1 MHDAEV
7 PHDTLLIVEDEPKI
21 ARLVAD
27 YLEGSG
33 FATQHIDHG
42 DRVLPWLQQQAADER
57 LPSLVLL
64 DLMLPGIDGLTLCRE
79 IRQRWP
85 AVAIIMLTAR
95 VEEVDRLLGLELGAD
110 DYICKPFSP
119 REVVARVKAVLR
131 RSQALRDPSVA
142 NGSQLM
148 LDDEGWRALA
158 DGQDLGL
165 TAVEY
170 QLLKVMMLAPGRI
183 FTRDQLMDRMYR
195 DHRIVS
201 ERTVDSHVKKLRRK
215 IADAWPERE
224 IIRSVYGVGYK
235 YQPEE

>member
-1 MHDAEV
+1 MHDSEALQ
-7 PHDTLLIVEDEPKI
+7 PRLLIVEDEPKI

-33 FATQHIDHG
+33 YTTQHIDHG
-42 DRVLPWLQQQAADER
+42 DQVLPWLQQQNADEQ
-57 LPSLVLL
+57 LPALVLL
-64 DLMLPGIDGLTLCRE
+64 DLMLPGTDGLTLCRE

-85 AVAIIMLTAR
+85 GVAIIMLTAR

-131 RSQALRDPSVA
+131 RSQALHEPDA
-142 NGSQLM
+142 TTGSQLT

-170 QLLKVMMLAPGRI
+170 QLLKVMMHAPGRI

-215 IADAWPERE
+215 ISDIWPERE

>member
-1 MHDAEV
+1 MSEAI
-7 PHDTLLIVEDEPKI
+7 LIVEDEPKI
-21 ARLVAD
+21 AKLVAD
-27 YLEGSG
+27 YLAGSG
-33 FATQHIDHG
+33 FPPHCLEHG
-42 DRVLPWLQQQAADER
+42 DDVMPWLNDRPQGPPA
-57 LPSLVLL
+57 LVLL
-64 DLMLPGIDGLTLCRE
+64 DLMLPGTDGLTLCRQ
-79 IRQRWP
+79 IRQQWP
-85 AVAIIMLTAR
+85 ALPVIMLTAR

-131 RSQALRDPSVA
+131 RAGAA
-142 NGSQLM
+142 NGAEIESESRLE

-158 DGQDLGL
+158 NDQDLSL
-165 TAVEY
+165 TAVEF
-170 QLLKVMMLAPGRI
+170 QLLRVMMNSPGRI
-183 FTRDQLMDRMYR
+183 FSRDQLMDHMYR

-215 IADAWPERE
+215 IADVWPERE

>member
-1 MHDAEV
+1 MTQAEH
-7 PHDTLLIVEDEPKI
+7 PQRILIVEDEPKI

-27 YLEGSG
+27 YLAGSG
-33 FATQHIDHG
+33 FEPHHLDHG
-42 DRVLPWLQQQAADER
+42 DSVLPWLEETRQAGEGPA
-57 LPSLVLL
+57 LVLL
-64 DLMLPGIDGLTLCRE
+64 DLMLPGTDGLTLCRE

-85 AVAIIMLTAR
+85 ALPVIMLTAR

-131 RSQALRDPSVA
+131 RSQLA
-142 NGSQLM
+142 NEPDAVGSDLV
-148 LDDEGWRALA
+148 LDEDGWRALA
-158 DGQDLGL
+158 DGHDLGL
-165 TAVEY
+165 TAVEF
-170 QLLKVMMLAPGRI
+170 QLLKVMMHAPGRI
-183 FTRDQLMDRMYR
+183 FSRDQLMDHMYR

-215 IADAWPERE
+215 IAETWPERE
-224 IIRSVYGVGYK
+224 VIRSVYGVGYK

>member
-1 MHDAEV
+1 MSRLETNRV
-7 PHDTLLIVEDEPKI
+7 LIVEDEPKI

-27 YLEGSG
+27 YLEGSDYI
-33 FATQHIDHG
+33 TYHIDHG
-42 DRVLPWLQQQAADER
+42 DEVLPWIETRDHPPE
-57 LPSLVLL
+57 LVLL
-64 DLMLPGIDGLTLCRE
+64 DLMLPGTDGLTLSRE

-85 AVAIIMLTAR
+85 HVAIIMLTAR

-119 REVVARVKAVLR
+119 REVVARARAVLR
-131 RSQALRDPSVA
+131 RSRAALEDATPSVPL
-142 NGSQLM
+142 S
-148 LDDEGWRALA
+148 LDDDGWVALA
-158 DGQDLGL
+158 DGQDLAL
-165 TAVEY
+165 TAVEF
-170 QLLKVMMLAPGRI
+170 QLLRVMMHSPGRI
-183 FTRDQLMDRMYR
+183 FSREQLMDHMYR

-215 IADAWPERE
+215 IADIWPERE

>member
-1 MHDAEV
+1 MTQAEH
-7 PHDTLLIVEDEPKI
+7 PQRILIVEDEPKI

-27 YLEGSG
+27 YLAGSG
-33 FATQHIDHG
+33 FEPHHLDHG
-42 DRVLPWLQQQAADER
+42 DSVLPWLEETRQAGEGPA
-57 LPSLVLL
+57 LVLL
-64 DLMLPGIDGLTLCRE
+64 DLMLPGTDGLTLCRE

-85 AVAIIMLTAR
+85 ALPVIMLTAR

-131 RSQALRDPSVA
+131 RSQLASEPDAV
-142 NGSQLM
+142 GSDLV
-148 LDDEGWRALA
+148 LDEDGWRALA
-158 DGQDLGL
+158 DGHDLGL
-165 TAVEY
+165 TAVEF
-170 QLLKVMMLAPGRI
+170 QLLKVMMHAPGRI
-183 FTRDQLMDRMYR
+183 FSRDQLMDHMYR

-215 IADAWPERE
+215 IAETWPERE
-224 IIRSVYGVGYK
+224 VIRSVYGVGYK